1 MARSVRIITLPG
13 VFQPHS
19 DARLLAAA
27 MRERGLAVGARVL
40 EVFAGSGAIA
50 VAAAHEGAREVT
62 VVDVSR
68 RALASAWINAR
79 RNGARV
85 RVKRG
90 DLFAPVAGERFD
102 LILANPPYVPSP
114 DDALPRSGA
123 ARAWEGG
130 GDGRLLLDR
139 LCAEAPAH
147 LDPGGTLL
155 LVQSSICGEQAT
167 LDRLQAAGLR
177 AERVAAARG
186 PLGPLMRERA
196 PLLEARGLL
205 APGAREEELVVLAGR
220 CERVA
225 IRPHD
230 PTAERT
236 PEEVPSWRS

>member
-40 EVFAGSGAIA
+40 ELFAGSGA
-50 VAAAHEGAREVT
+50 VAAAAAREGAREVT

-68 RALASAWINAR
+68 RALLVSRINAR
-79 RNGARV
+79 RNGVRV
-85 RVKRG
+85 RARRG
-90 DLFAPVAGERFD
+90 DLFAPVADERFD

-114 DDALPRSGA
+114 DDAPPTRGA
-123 ARAWEGG
+123 ARAWEAGD
-130 GDGRLLLDR
+130 DGRLLLDR
-139 LCAEAPAH
+139 LCDEAPAH
-147 LDPGGTLL
+147 LAPGGTLL
-155 LVQSSICGEQAT
+155 LVQSSICGERAT
-167 LDRLQAAGLR
+167 LERLAAAGLH
-177 AERVAAARG
+177 AERIAAARG

-205 APGAREEELVVLAGR
+205 APGQREEQLLVLAGR
-220 CERVA
+220 AERVA
-225 IRPHD
+225 VRPN
-230 PTAERT
+230 RT

>member
-19 DARLLAAA
+19 DARLLASA
-27 MRERGLAVGARVL
+27 MRERSLAVGARVL
-40 EVFAGSGAIA
+40 ELFAGSGAVA
-50 VAAAHEGAREVT
+50 VAAAREGAAEVT

-68 RALASAWINAR
+68 RALATAWLNAR
-79 RNGARV
+79 RNGARL
-85 RVKRG
+85 RLRRG

-147 LDPGGTLL
+147 LAPGGTLL
-155 LVQSSICGEQAT
+155 LVQSAICGEQAT
-167 LDRLQAAGLR
+167 LARLAAAGLR
-177 AERVAAARG
+177 AERVAAERG

-205 APGAREEELVVLAGR
+205 APGQREEELLVLAGR
-220 CERVA
+220 ADRVA
-225 IRPHD
+225 VRPH
-230 PTAERT
+230 AERT